1 MVTITLR
8 KPKAEEFELLADFQV
23 VMAKET
29 EEKILD
35 PETVQKGIK
44 HMMDNPSLG

>member
-23 VMAKET
+23 VMVSELCFDDVW
-29 EEKILD
+29 E
-35 PETVQKGIK
+35 G
-44 HMMDNPSLG
+44 